1 LGKVR
6 GPSLILTYDPLC
18 SSCSQQPAPVQ
29 MLVGVGVGG
38 VGGWKEESKKEVLAL
53 RATELGKKALP
64 QRNERMNKRP
74 TTTQSVING

>member
-1 LGKVR
+1 
-6 GPSLILTYDPLC
+6 
-18 SSCSQQPAPVQ
+18 